1 MHKYLKY
8 TLKSLGVLFCIIIIA
23 FIGINIY
30 VSTHKEKLIAE
41 ATEKISESIGGKI
54 TIADMGVNMIQN
66 FPYISISINDLKV
79 TDSLYEKHNHALVQ
93 VERIFIRINPW
104 KLITL
109 NISVNKVTLKNGSV
123 YLYTDTTNAIL
134 NEKPVLEN
142 TLPEEEKKELTE
154 EEKKELY
161 INQLKETRVRF
172 HQIKHKGNLTTNQF
186 DISYKKERKR
196 KNKIQRQSRK
206 ANR

>member
-1 MHKYLKY
+1 MQENNDKPIG
-8 TLKSLGVLFCIIIIA
+8 TL
-23 FIGINIY
+23 INPEP
-30 VSTHKEKLIAE
+30 STELPSNLI
-41 ATEKISESIGGKI
+41 
-54 TIADMGVNMIQN
+54 
-66 FPYISISINDLKV
+66 PYI
-79 TDSLYEKHNHALVQ
+79 
-93 VERIFIRINPW
+93 
-104 KLITL
+104 
-109 NISVNKVTLKNGSV
+109 GSA
-123 YLYTDTTNAIL
+123 DTTNAIL

-142 TLPEEEKKELTE
+142 TLPE

>member
-1 MHKYLKY
+1 MQENNDKPIG
-8 TLKSLGVLFCIIIIA
+8 TL
-23 FIGINIY
+23 INPEP
-30 VSTHKEKLIAE
+30 STELPSNLI
-41 ATEKISESIGGKI
+41 
-54 TIADMGVNMIQN
+54 
-66 FPYISISINDLKV
+66 PYI
-79 TDSLYEKHNHALVQ
+79 
-93 VERIFIRINPW
+93 
-104 KLITL
+104 
-109 NISVNKVTLKNGSV
+109 GSA
-123 YLYTDTTNAIL
+123 DTTNAIL